1 MQNALKRTGRF
12 VVPAALTGVP
22 EQRDRLLLR
31 LLVGNAERFFR
42 YLMALL
48 EEDPAEFGLLDTIE
62 RISDEPVA
70 PDGGGPMSLPVLEK
84 LLRTMRKDP
93 AKLAGLHP
101 LVSDLAADDALPP
114 GFAELWEMI
123 HDVAT
128 AGEADQ

>member
-1 MQNALKRTGRF
+1 M
-12 VVPAALTGVP
+12 VPVPLTGIP

-31 LLVGNAERFFR
+31 LLIGKPGRFFR

-84 LLRTMRKDP
+84 LLRTMRRDP
-93 AKLAGLHP
+93 GKLAGLHP
-101 LVSDLAADDALPP
+101 LVSDLADDDALPP
-114 GFAELWEMI
+114 GFAELWRMI
-123 HDVAT
+123 HDVAA
-128 AGEADQ
+128 AGKADQ